1 MGAFVVFVTNPMII
15 VDFAIWKSLVW
26 LGIAYLVVME
36 VTWNIWKHSLKM
48 ATQCVQQDVVV
59 FVLLRPQATSE
70 IEDNHNL
77 SEQNLNTYIFF
88 LTWSINIGWNTYI
101 QDARRH
107 NALNNQ
113 FMKTMKAYW
122 SIFIRTWLI
131 NM

>member
-1 MGAFVVFVTNPMII
+1 MGASVVFVTNPMII

-113 FMKTMKAYW
+113 FMNTMKAYW
-122 SIFIRTWLI
+122 SIFIRNRLI